1 VEALGNKPQSCRI
14 EVRDPPDPNQ
24 TEDTKAMLATKGKDW
39 TPDQED
45 DFGIMFAHPVAVVCN
60 KGAAG

>member
-1 VEALGNKPQSCRI
+1 
-14 EVRDPPDPNQ
+14 
-24 TEDTKAMLATKGKDW
+24 MLSTKGKDW

>member
-1 VEALGNKPQSCRI
+1 M
-14 EVRDPPDPNQ
+14 PDPNS

-45 DFGIMFAHPVAVVCN
+45 DFGIMFAQPVAVVCK